1 MMLDSTLNISIE
13 LKASSLEPPQGY
25 YTDIEY
31 PCQVLTHMLLYE
43 HKRINCNGSKIRTL
57 CK

>member
-1 MMLDSTLNISIE
+1 MMLENTLSISIE

-31 PCQVLTHMLLYE
+31 SCQVLDTYA
-43 HKRINCNGSKIRTL
+43 II
-57 CK
+57 